1 MIGLRIL
8 ISLCL
13 LLFTEYVLVFVP
25 GGTLPK
31 LPLPSTIRKLK
42 LCNPIRLFPTGKL
55 VGTGLAAGGVTACT
69 GVGTVTG
76 AGGRE
81 GETAESGSC

>member
-1 MIGLRIL
+1 M
-8 ISLCL
+8 
-13 LLFTEYVLVFVP
+13 
-25 GGTLPK
+25 PK

-42 LCNPIRLFPTGKL
+42 SCSPIRPFPTGKL
-55 VGTGLAAGGVTACT
+55 VGAGLTTGGVTAGT

-81 GETAESGSC
+81 GETAESGSCWETNIATERDIYIESYVGINNQGH